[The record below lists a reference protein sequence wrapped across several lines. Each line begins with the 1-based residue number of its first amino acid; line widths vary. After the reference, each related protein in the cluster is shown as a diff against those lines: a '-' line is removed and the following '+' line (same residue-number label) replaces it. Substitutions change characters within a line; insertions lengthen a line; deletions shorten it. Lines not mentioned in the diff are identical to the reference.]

1 MMHLQYNEHPK
12 RGVIY
17 ARVSSD
23 SQDVNNSIE
32 AQIAECQDFAKRN
45 NITIVKLYI
54 DEAES
59 GLISSR
65 PQFQDMMHDATTKEK
80 PFDVI
85 IVWKFSRFSR
95 DKFDNTIYKN
105 RLQRR
110 GIRII
115 SIKEPIDDSPAGQ
128 MMENMIESM
137 DAFYS
142 ANLSQ
147 DVRRGQRQVA
157 IRGYYPGNLAP
168 YGYKIK
174 KVQEDGGRAVHN
186 TFIPDPPYDDIVRRI
201 FREASAGRSITE
213 TRDGLNADGI
223 PAPKGGRWSEST
235 IHQMLHNLHYAG
247 FIVWG
252 VNTKGGDPPVIAE
265 GRHEP
270 IVSKEE
276 FDQATQVL
284 ASKFRDVINPR
295 QVSSEYMLTSMLRC
309 GLCGEKL
316 TGLYSKEARIRY
328 YVCTKRKHHA
338 IAGCELPFVNVQKC
352 DSEVLRVILDELLA
366 PENLQ
371 TAIDLISKELS
382 GPYEQQASTV
392 STLEGQ
398 IRKVQEQQE
407 RVMQAYEA
415 GAYSV
420 TDFAKRIDPLR
431 RSEADLAKKT
441 ADAESDLNQ
450 QAAVI
455 AKPQMVLD
463 FAKDVGKF
471 IRHSSAKE
479 RKQVLK
485 KFINTIWIYPSR
497 VKIIYSIPLPRDAG
511 KSGNSETEPGPEK
524 DPVSPSALLSPQAR
538 GCTQSLGQG
547 LTTSDG
553 LPAGAGLHLFQGA

>member
-1 MMHLQYNEHPK
+1 M
-12 RGVIY
+12 R
-17 ARVSSD
+17 RV
-23 SQDVNNSIE
+23 
-32 AQIAECQDFAKRN
+32 
-45 NITIVKLYI
+45 
-54 DEAES
+54 
-59 GLISSR
+59 
-65 PQFQDMMHDATTKEK
+65 
-80 PFDVI
+80 
-85 IVWKFSRFSR
+85 
-95 DKFDNTIYKN
+95 
-105 RLQRR
+105 
-110 GIRII
+110 
-115 SIKEPIDDSPAGQ
+115 
-128 MMENMIESM
+128 
-137 DAFYS
+137 
-142 ANLSQ
+142 
-147 DVRRGQRQVA
+147 
-157 IRGYYPGNLAP
+157 
-168 YGYKIK
+168 
-174 KVQEDGGRAVHN
+174 
-186 TFIPDPPYDDIVRRI
+186 
-201 FREASAGRSITE
+201 FREAAAGRSINE

-252 VNTKGGDPPVIAE
+252 ISTKAGEPPVIAE

-295 QVSSEYMLTSMLRC
+295 QVSSDYMLTSMLRC

-338 IAGCELPFVNVQKC
+338 IAGCELPFINVQKC

-366 PENLQ
+366 PENVQ
-371 TAIDLISKELS
+371 AAIDVISKELS

-392 STLEGQ
+392 STLEDQ
-398 IRKVQEQQE
+398 IRKVKEQQE

-420 TDFAKRIDPLR
+420 TDFAKRVDPLR
-431 RSEADLAKKT
+431 RSEADLVKKKD
-441 ADAESDLNQ
+441 DAESELNQ

-463 FAKDVGKF
+463 FAKDVGEF
-471 IRHSSAKE
+471 IKHSSAKE

-485 KFINTIWIYPSR
+485 KFIKTIWVHPGH

-511 KSGNSETEPGPEK
+511 KTGNSETELGPEK
-524 DPVSPSALLSPQAR
+524 DPASPSALLSPQAR
-538 GCTQSLGQG
+538 G
-547 LTTSDG
+547 
-553 LPAGAGLHLFQGA
+553 

>member
-45 NITIVKLYI
+45 NTTVVKTYI

-59 GLISSR
+59 GLVSSR
-65 PQFQDMMHDATTKEK
+65 PQFQQMMHDATAKEK

-95 DKFDNTIYKN
+95 DKFDNAIYKS

-115 SIKEPIDDSPAGQ
+115 SIKEHIDDSPAGQ

-157 IRGYYPGNLAP
+157 MRGYYPGNFAP

-174 KVQEDGGRAVHN
+174 KVQEDGGKAIHN
-186 TFIPDPPYDDIVRRI
+186 TFIADPPYDEIVRRV
-201 FREASAGRSITE
+201 FREATAGRSITE
-213 TRDGLNADGI
+213 TRDGLDADGI
-223 PAPKGGRWSEST
+223 PAPKGGRWPEST

-252 VNTKGGDPPVIAE
+252 VNSKSGEPPIIAE

-270 IVSKEE
+270 IVSKDE

-284 ASKFRDVINPR
+284 ASKFHDVMNPR

-338 IAGCELPFVNVQKC
+338 IAGCELPFVNVLNC
-352 DSEVLRVILDELLA
+352 DSQVLRVILEDLLA
-366 PENLQ
+366 PDNIQ
-371 TAIDLISKELS
+371 TAIDLIAKELS

-392 STLEGQ
+392 STLESQ
-398 IRKVQEQQE
+398 IRKIQEQQE
-407 RVMQAYEA
+407 RVMQAYEN

-431 RSEADLAKKT
+431 RSEADLAKKK
-441 ADAESDLNQ
+441 ADAEADLNQ

-455 AKPQMVLD
+455 AEPQMVLE
-463 FAKDVGKF
+463 FAKDVGEF
-471 IRHSSAKE
+471 IKHSSAKE

-485 KFINTIWIYPSR
+485 KFIKTVWIYPGR
-497 VKIIYSIPLPRDAG
+497 VKIVYSIPLPRDAG
-511 KSGNSETEPGPEK
+511 KARDSETELGPEK
-524 DPVSPSALLSPQAR
+524 DPVSPSALLSPVPR
-538 GCTQSLGQG
+538 VVG
-547 LTTSDG
+547 LTYRVVQ
-553 LPAGAGLHLFQGA
+553 P

>member
-1 MMHLQYNEHPK
+1 MLNLNYNDEPK

-23 SQDVNNSIE
+23 AQDVNNSIE

-45 NITIVKLYI
+45 NITIVKSYI

-65 PQFQDMMHDATTKEK
+65 PQFQDMMHDATAKEK

-157 IRGYYPGNLAP
+157 MRGYYPGNWAP

-201 FREASAGRSITE
+201 FHEAAAGRSISDTK
-213 TRDGLNADGI
+213 DGLNADGI
-223 PAPKGGRWSEST
+223 PAPKGGKWADST
-235 IHQMLHNLHYAG
+235 IQQMLHNLHYAG

-295 QVSSEYMLTSMLRC
+295 QVSSEYMLTSMLCC
-309 GLCGEKL
+309 GICGDKL
-316 TGLYSKEARIRY
+316 TGMYSKHAGIRY
-328 YVCTKRKHHA
+328 YVCPRRKRHA
-338 IAGCELPFVNVQKC
+338 IAGCELPFVNVAKC
-352 DSEVLRVILDELLA
+352 DQEVLSVILDDLLS
-366 PENLQ
+366 PENLE
-371 TAIDLISKELS
+371 AAMGMIAKELS
-382 GPYEQQASTV
+382 GPYEQQATTV
-392 STLEGQ
+392 RALEDQ
-398 IRKVQEQQE
+398 IRKVLEQQE

-415 GAYSV
+415 GAYTV
-420 TDFAKRIDPLR
+420 TDFAKRMEPLR
-431 RSEADLAKKT
+431 RSEAELSKKK
-441 ADAESDLNQ
+441 ADAESDLDQ

-455 AKPQMVLD
+455 ANPQMVLA
-463 FAKDVGKF
+463 FAKDVGQF
-471 IRHSSAKE
+471 IKNSTAKE

-485 KFINTIWIYPSR
+485 KFVKTVWVHPGRI
-497 VKIIYSIPLPRDAG
+497 KIIYSIPLPRDVG
-511 KSGNSETEPGPEK
+511 KSNNSDEEPGPFG
-524 DPVSPSALLSPQAR
+524 DPVSSTALLSLHSRPVK
-538 GCTQSLGQG
+538 GPSSQSQVR
-547 LTTSDG
+547 T
-553 LPAGAGLHLFQGA
+553 

>member
-1 MMHLQYNEHPK
+1 MMNPNYHDDAKAPQPCYCA
-12 RGVIY
+12 IY
-17 ARVSSD
+17 VRVSSD

-32 AQIAECQDFAKRN
+32 AQIAECEEFAKRH
-45 NITIVKLYI
+45 NIIVVKIYI

-59 GLISSR
+59 GLVSNR
-65 PQFQDMMHDATTKEK
+65 PQFQQMVHDATAKEK

-95 DKFDNTIYKN
+95 FSRDKFDNAIYKS
-105 RLQRR
+105 RLQKR
-110 GIRII
+110 GVRII
-115 SIKEPIDDSPAGQ
+115 SIKEPTDDSPAGQ

-157 IRGYYPGNLAP
+157 MRGYYPGNWAP

-174 KVQEDGGRAVHN
+174 KVQEEGDRAFHN
-186 TFIPDPPYDDIVRRI
+186 TFVPDPPYHDIVRRV
-201 FREASAGRSITE
+201 FREAAIGRSNTE

-223 PAPKGGRWSEST
+223 PAPKGGKWSEST

-252 VNTKGGDPPVIAE
+252 VSTKGQEPPVIAE

-284 ASKFRDVINPR
+284 ASKHRDVINPR

-328 YVCTKRKHHA
+328 YVCTERKHHA

-420 TDFAKRIDPLR
+420 TDFAKRVDPLR
-431 RSEADLAKKT
+431 RSEADLAKRK
-441 ADAESDLNQ
+441 ADAESELNQ

-463 FAKDVGKF
+463 FAKDVGEF
-471 IRHSSAKE
+471 IRHSSAKD

-485 KFINTIWIYPSR
+485 KFIKTVWVYPGR

-511 KSGNSETEPGPEK
+511 NSETKPGPEK
-524 DPVSPSALLSPQAR
+524 DPVSPSALLIPQAR
-538 GCTQSLGQG
+538 G
-547 LTTSDG
+547 
-553 LPAGAGLHLFQGA
+553 

>member
-1 MMHLQYNEHPK
+1 
-12 RGVIY
+12 
-17 ARVSSD
+17 
-23 SQDVNNSIE
+23 
-32 AQIAECQDFAKRN
+32 
-45 NITIVKLYI
+45 
-54 DEAES
+54 
-59 GLISSR
+59 
-65 PQFQDMMHDATTKEK
+65 
-80 PFDVI
+80 
-85 IVWKFSRFSR
+85 
-95 DKFDNTIYKN
+95 
-105 RLQRR
+105 
-110 GIRII
+110 
-115 SIKEPIDDSPAGQ
+115 
-128 MMENMIESM
+128 MENMIKSM

-147 DVRRGQRQVA
+147 DVRRGPRQVA
-157 IRGYYPGNLAP
+157 MRGYYPGNVAP

-174 KVQEDGGRAVHN
+174 KIQVEDGKAVHN
-186 TFIPDPPYDDIVRRI
+186 TFVADPLHDGIGRHL
-201 FREASAGRSITE
+201 FREAGASRSINE
-213 TRDGLNADGI
+213 IKDGLTDDGI
-223 PAPKGGRWSEST
+223 PAPKGGARSESS

-252 VNTKGGDPPVIAE
+252 VSTKGEEPPVIAE

-276 FDQATQVL
+276 FDQAAQVL

-328 YVCTKRKHHA
+328 YVCTERKHHA

-415 GAYSV
+415 RAYSV
-420 TDFAKRIDPLR
+420 TDLAKRIEPLR
-431 RSEADLAKKT
+431 RSEADLAKKK
-441 ADAESDLNQ
+441 ADAESELNQ

-455 AKPQMVLD
+455 ANPQMVLD
-463 FAKDVGKF
+463 FAKDVGEF
-471 IRHSSAKE
+471 VRHSSAKE

-485 KFINTIWIYPSR
+485 KFIKTIWVYPGR

-511 KSGNSETEPGPEK
+511 KSETEPGPFQ
-524 DPVSPSALLSPQAR
+524 DPVSPSALLSPHTR
-538 GCTQSLGQG
+538 G
-547 LTTSDG
+547 
-553 LPAGAGLHLFQGA
+553 

>member
-45 NITIVKLYI
+45 NITIVKTYI
-54 DEAES
+54 DEAET
-59 GLISSR
+59 GLINSR
-65 PQFQDMMHDATTKEK
+65 IQFQEMMHDATAKEK
-80 PFDVI
+80 PFDFI

-157 IRGYYPGNLAP
+157 LRGYYPGNWAP

-174 KVQEDGGRAVHN
+174 KVQEEGGKAFHN
-186 TFIPDPPYDDIVRRI
+186 TFEPDPPYDAIVRRM
-201 FREASAGRSITE
+201 FLEAGAGRSISE
-213 TRDGLNADGI
+213 IRDGLIADGI
-223 PAPKGGRWSEST
+223 TAAKGGKWNETS

-252 VNTKGGDPPVIAE
+252 SSSKSGDPPVIAE
-265 GRHEP
+265 GKHEP

-276 FDQATQVL
+276 FDLASQVL
-284 ASKFRDVINPR
+284 AAKFHDVINPR
-295 QVSSEYMLTSMLRC
+295 HVSSEYMLTSMLCC
-309 GLCGEKL
+309 GICGDKL
-316 TGLYSKEARIRY
+316 TGMYSKHAGIRY
-328 YVCTKRKHHA
+328 YVCPRRKRHA
-338 IAGCELPFVNVQKC
+338 IAGCELPFVNVAKC
-352 DSEVLRVILDELLA
+352 DQEVLSVILDDLLS
-366 PENLQ
+366 PENLE
-371 TAIDLISKELS
+371 AAMGMIAKELS
-382 GPYEQQASTV
+382 GPYEQQATTV
-392 STLEGQ
+392 RALEDQ
-398 IRKVQEQQE
+398 IRKVLEQQE

-415 GAYSV
+415 GAYTV
-420 TDFAKRIDPLR
+420 TDFAKRMEPLR
-431 RSEADLAKKT
+431 RSEAELSKKK
-441 ADAESDLNQ
+441 ADAESDLDQ

-455 AKPQMVLD
+455 ANPQMVLA
-463 FAKDVGKF
+463 FAKDVGQF
-471 IRHSSAKE
+471 IKNSTAKE

-485 KFINTIWIYPSR
+485 KFVKTVWVHPGRI
-497 VKIIYSIPLPRDAG
+497 KIIYSIPLPRDVG
-511 KSGNSETEPGPEK
+511 KSNNSDEEPGPFG
-524 DPVSPSALLSPQAR
+524 DPVSSTALLSLHSRPVK
-538 GCTQSLGQG
+538 GPSSQSQVR
-547 LTTSDG
+547 T
-553 LPAGAGLHLFQGA
+553 

>member
-1 MMHLQYNEHPK
+1 MMHLQPNEHPK

-23 SQDVNNSIE
+23 SQDVINSIE

-45 NITIVKLYI
+45 NIIIVKIYI
-54 DEAES
+54 EEAETGRTS
-59 GLISSR
+59 NR
-65 PQFQDMMHDATTKEK
+65 PQFQEMMHDTNAKEK
-80 PFDVI
+80 PFEVI

-95 DKFDNTIYKN
+95 DKFDNAVYKS
-105 RLQRR
+105 RLQKR

-157 IRGYYPGNLAP
+157 MRGYYPGNFAP

-174 KVQEDGGRAVHN
+174 KVQEDGDKAVHN
-186 TFIPDPPYDDIVRRI
+186 TFIPDLPYDKIVRRV
-201 FREASAGRSITE
+201 FLEAAAGRSITE
-213 TRDGLNADGI
+213 TRDGLDADGI
-223 PAPKGGRWSEST
+223 PAPKGGKWPEST

-252 VNTKGGDPPVIAE
+252 VNSKSGEPPVIAE

-270 IVSKEE
+270 IVSKDE
-276 FDQATQVL
+276 FDEATQVL
-284 ASKFRDVINPR
+284 ASKFHDVMNPR

-316 TGLYSKEARIRY
+316 TGLYRKEARIRY

-338 IAGCELPFVNVQKC
+338 IAGCELPFVNVLNC
-352 DSEVLRVILDELLA
+352 DTEVLRVILDDLLA

-392 STLEGQ
+392 TTLEDQ

-407 RVMQAYEA
+407 RVMQAYEN

-431 RSEADLAKKT
+431 RSEADLVKKK
-441 ADAESDLNQ
+441 ADAEADLNQ

-455 AKPQMVLD
+455 TKPQMVLD
-463 FAKDVGKF
+463 FARDVGEF

-485 KFINTIWIYPSR
+485 KFIKTVWVYPGR
-497 VKIIYSIPLPRDAG
+497 VKIVYSIPLPRDAG
-511 KSGNSETEPGPEK
+511 KSGNSETAPGPEK

-538 GCTQSLGQG
+538 G
-547 LTTSDG
+547 
-553 LPAGAGLHLFQGA
+553 

>member
-1 MMHLQYNEHPK
+1 MMRQQYNEHPK

-45 NITIVKLYI
+45 NISIVKSYI

-65 PQFQDMMHDATTKEK
+65 PQFQEMMHDATAKEK

-95 DKFDNTIYKN
+95 DKFDNAIYKS

-110 GIRII
+110 GVRII
-115 SIKEPIDDSPAGQ
+115 SIKEHVDDSPAGQ

-157 IRGYYPGNLAP
+157 MRGYYPGNFAP

-186 TFIPDPPYDDIVRRI
+186 TFIADPPYDEMVRRI
-201 FREASAGRSITE
+201 FREAAAGRTITE
-213 TRDGLNADGI
+213 TRDGLDADGI
-223 PAPKGGRWSEST
+223 PAPKGGRWPEST

-252 VNTKGGDPPVIAE
+252 ANSKSGEPPVIAE

-270 IVSKEE
+270 IVSKDE
-276 FDQATQVL
+276 FDQVTQVL
-284 ASKFRDVINPR
+284 ASKFHDVMNPR

-338 IAGCELPFVNVQKC
+338 IAGCELPFVNVLNC
-352 DSEVLRVILDELLA
+352 DKEVLRVILEDLLA
-366 PENLQ
+366 PDNLQ

-392 STLEGQ
+392 STLESQ

-407 RVMQAYEA
+407 RVMQAYEN

-431 RSEADLAKKT
+431 RSEADLAKKK
-441 ADAESDLNQ
+441 ADAEADLNQ

-455 AKPQMVLD
+455 AEPQMVLE
-463 FAKDVGKF
+463 FAKDVGEF
-471 IRHSSAKE
+471 IKHSSARE

-485 KFINTIWIYPSR
+485 KFIKTVWVYPGR
-497 VKIIYSIPLPRDAG
+497 VKIVYSIPLPRDAG
-511 KSGNSETEPGPEK
+511 RSRDSETELGSEK

-538 GCTQSLGQG
+538 G
-547 LTTSDG
+547 
-553 LPAGAGLHLFQGA
+553 

>member
-65 PQFQDMMHDATTKEK
+65 PQFQDMMHDATAKEK

-157 IRGYYPGNLAP
+157 MRGYYPGNWAP

-252 VNTKGGDPPVIAE
+252 VNTKGEDPPVIAE

-328 YVCTKRKHHA
+328 YVCTERKHHA
-338 IAGCELPFVNVQKC
+338 IAGCELPFINVQKC
-352 DSEVLRVILDELLA
+352 DSEVLRVTLDELLA

-407 RVMQAYEA
+407 RVMQAFEA

-431 RSEADLAKKT
+431 RSEADLAKKK
-441 ADAESDLNQ
+441 ADAESELNQ

-463 FAKDVGKF
+463 FAKDVGEF

-485 KFINTIWIYPSR
+485 KFIKTIWVYPGR

-511 KSGNSETEPGPEK
+511 KSGNSDKEPGPEK
-524 DPVSPSALLSPQAR
+524 DPVSPSALLSPTRLPRTR
-538 GCTQSLGQG
+538 GDRPWSRESGG
-547 LTTSDG
+547 HVAPVAPHSRG
-553 LPAGAGLHLFQGA
+553 

>member
-1 MMHLQYNEHPK
+1 MNLHYNEQPK

-32 AQIAECQDFAKRN
+32 AQIAECHEFAKRN
-45 NITIVKLYI
+45 NIVIVKTYI
-54 DEAES
+54 DEAET

-65 PQFQDMMHDATTKEK
+65 IQFQEMMHDGTAKEK
-80 PFDVI
+80 PFEFI

-95 DKFDNTIYKN
+95 DKFDNAVYKN
-105 RLQRR
+105 RLQKH
-110 GIRII
+110 GVRII

-157 IRGYYPGNLAP
+157 LRGYYPGNYPP

-174 KVQEDGGRAVHN
+174 KVQEDGGRAFHN
-186 TFIPDPPYDDIVRRI
+186 TFVPDPPYDDIVRRI
-201 FREASAGRSITE
+201 FGEATTGRSISD
-213 TRDGLNADGI
+213 TRNGLNADGI
-223 PAPKGGRWSEST
+223 PAPKGGKWADST
-235 IHQMLHNLHYAG
+235 IQQMLHNLHYAG

-252 VNTKGGDPPVIAE
+252 VNTKSGDPPVIAE

-276 FDQATQVL
+276 FDLATQVLATQVL

-295 QVSSEYMLTSMLRC
+295 QVSSDYMLTSMLRC
-309 GLCGEKL
+309 GLCGDTLIGK
-316 TGLYSKEARIRY
+316 YIKKARIKY
-328 YVCTKRKHHA
+328 YICTKRKHQA
-338 IAGCELPFVNVQKC
+338 IAGCELPFINAQRC

-371 TAIDLISKELS
+371 TAIELISKELS
-382 GPYEQQASTV
+382 GPFEQQTSTV
-392 STLEGQ
+392 STLDGQ
-398 IRKVQEQQE
+398 IQKVQEQQE
-407 RVMQAYEA
+407 RVMQAFEA

-431 RSEADLAKKT
+431 RSEAGLAIKK
-441 ADAESDLNQ
+441 ADAESELNQ
-450 QAAVI
+450 QAVVI
-455 AKPQMVLD
+455 TKPQMVLD
-463 FAKDVGKF
+463 FAKDVGNF
-471 IRHSSAKE
+471 IKHSSAKE

-485 KFINTIWIYPSR
+485 KFIKTVWVYPGR
-497 VKIIYSIPLPRDAG
+497 VKIVYSIPLPRDAG
-511 KSGNSETEPGPEK
+511 KSGNSETEPGPAK

-538 GCTQSLGQG
+538 GST
-547 LTTSDG
+547 DV
-553 LPAGAGLHLFQGA
+553 LPHW

>member
-1 MMHLQYNEHPK
+1 
-12 RGVIY
+12 
-17 ARVSSD
+17 
-23 SQDVNNSIE
+23 
-32 AQIAECQDFAKRN
+32 
-45 NITIVKLYI
+45 
-54 DEAES
+54 
-59 GLISSR
+59 
-65 PQFQDMMHDATTKEK
+65 
-80 PFDVI
+80 
-85 IVWKFSRFSR
+85 
-95 DKFDNTIYKN
+95 
-105 RLQRR
+105 
-110 GIRII
+110 
-115 SIKEPIDDSPAGQ
+115 
-128 MMENMIESM
+128 
-137 DAFYS
+137 
-142 ANLSQ
+142 
-147 DVRRGQRQVA
+147 
-157 IRGYYPGNLAP
+157 
-168 YGYKIK
+168 
-174 KVQEDGGRAVHN
+174 
-186 TFIPDPPYDDIVRRI
+186 
-201 FREASAGRSITE
+201 
-213 TRDGLNADGI
+213 
-223 PAPKGGRWSEST
+223 
-235 IHQMLHNLHYAG
+235 MLHNLHYAG
-247 FIVWG
+247 FIIWG
-252 VNTKGGDPPVIAE
+252 VNTKGGEPPVIAE

-276 FDQATQVL
+276 FDHAVQVL

-352 DSEVLRVILDELLA
+352 DSEVLGVILEELLA

-371 TAIDLISKELS
+371 TAIDLIAKELS
-382 GPYEQQASTV
+382 GPYEQQTSTV

-431 RSEADLAKKT
+431 RSEDDLAKKK
-441 ADAESDLNQ
+441 ADAESELNQ

-463 FAKDVGKF
+463 FAKDVGEF

-485 KFINTIWIYPSR
+485 KFIKTIWVYPGR

-511 KSGNSETEPGPEK
+511 KSSNPETEPGPEK
-524 DPVSPSALLSPQAR
+524 DPVSPSALLSPHKR
-538 GCTQSLGQG
+538 GVTHSRVIEIDPDTNEIAWEYRGDPPISFYSYHISGAERQPNGNTLICEGAPGRIFEVTPGKEIVWEYINPFMAGSGYGVGGSLSGLANSVFRAHRYGYDHPALQG
-547 LTTSDG
+547 K
-553 LPAGAGLHLFQGA
+553 HLNPDNYANLNRLYS

>member
-1 MMHLQYNEHPK
+1 MLNLLYNDDPI

-23 SQDVNNSIE
+23 AQDVNNSIE
-32 AQIAECQDFAKRN
+32 AQIAECQEFAERN
-45 NITIVKLYI
+45 NITIVKIYV
-54 DEAES
+54 DEAET
-59 GLISSR
+59 GLVSSR
-65 PQFQDMMHDATTKEK
+65 PQFQEMMHDGTAKAK

-157 IRGYYPGNLAP
+157 MRGYYPGNWAP

-201 FREASAGRSITE
+201 FHEAAAGRSISDTK
-213 TRDGLNADGI
+213 DGLNADGI
-223 PAPKGGRWSEST
+223 PAPKGGKWADST
-235 IHQMLHNLHYAG
+235 IQQMLHNLHYAG

-328 YVCTKRKHHA
+328 YVCTERKHHA
-338 IAGCELPFVNVQKC
+338 IAGCELPFINVQKC

-431 RSEADLAKKT
+431 RSEADLAKKK
-441 ADAESDLNQ
+441 ADAESELNQ

-455 AKPQMVLD
+455 ANPQMVLA
-463 FAKDVGKF
+463 FAKDVGQF
-471 IRHSSAKE
+471 IKNSTAKE

-485 KFINTIWIYPSR
+485 KFVKTVWVHPGRI
-497 VKIIYSIPLPRDAG
+497 KIIYSIPLPRDVG
-511 KSGNSETEPGPEK
+511 KSNNSDEEPGPFG
-524 DPVSPSALLSPQAR
+524 DPVSSTALLSLHSRPVK
-538 GCTQSLGQG
+538 GPSSQSQVR
-547 LTTSDG
+547 T
-553 LPAGAGLHLFQGA
+553 